1 MSLRKAVLVIAL
13 CTALAVLAGL
23 NLTNLQN
30 VAGAV
35 ASAVWGS

>member
-1 MSLRKAVLVIAL
+1 MSLRKAILALAL
-13 CTALAVLAGL
+13 CVALAVLAGR
-23 NLTNLQN
+23 NLTTLQN